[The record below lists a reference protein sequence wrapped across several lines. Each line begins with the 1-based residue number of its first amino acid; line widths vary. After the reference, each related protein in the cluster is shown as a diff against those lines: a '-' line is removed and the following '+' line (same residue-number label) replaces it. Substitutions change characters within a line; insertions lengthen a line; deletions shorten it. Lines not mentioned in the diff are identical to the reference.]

1 MILGAYLSLKI
12 GRKRLLHDPRADLG
26 AALGE
31 RIDVLG
37 IELLEALLDT
47 RRQVADELA
56 VGLRAGREP
65 ARNPDAGGG
74 EAADHLAERGVL
86 AADLLQVGHA
96 EIFKPRYTHWFG
108 ILRVMTQR
116 RTVFFVSDGTG
127 ITAQMLGHSLLTQF
141 EGVEFNQV
149 TLPFVDSAEKAEE
162 CLARIAA
169 EGGNGGQPIVFSTLV
184 NNDVRTVVRKA
195 NALFID
201 FFESFIDPL
210 EAGLGVKSS
219 HTIGRSHSAMDKKE
233 YQQRIEA
240 INFAMAHDDG
250 ASHRELA
257 QADVILIGVSRS
269 GKTPTSLYLA
279 MQFGVKAAN
288 YPLIPEDLDRMKL
301 PEALRTEK
309 HRLYGLTIAPERLHE
324 IRKERRPGSKYADLD
339 NCRFE
344 VDEAE
349 NLMRRE
355 GVRCIN
361 STSKSIE
368 EIATTIL
375 RELRI
380 SRQIY

>member
-1 MILGAYLSLKI
+1 
-12 GRKRLLHDPRADLG
+12 
-26 AALGE
+26 
-31 RIDVLG
+31 
-37 IELLEALLDT
+37 
-47 RRQVADELA
+47 
-56 VGLRAGREP
+56 
-65 ARNPDAGGG
+65 
-74 EAADHLAERGVL
+74 
-86 AADLLQVGHA
+86 
-96 EIFKPRYTHWFG
+96 
-108 ILRVMTQR
+108 MTPR

-149 TLPFVDSAEKAEE
+149 TLPFVDSTEKAEE
-162 CLARIAA
+162 CLARIGA
-169 EGGNGGQPIVFSTLV
+169 ETNGQPIVFSTLV
-184 NNDVRTVVRKA
+184 NSDVREVLRRA
-195 NALFID
+195 NALVID

-250 ASHRELA
+250 ASHRELG

-279 MQFGVKAAN
+279 LQFGVMAAN
-288 YPLIPEDLDRMKL
+288 YPLIPEDFHRGKL
-301 PEALRTEK
+301 PEALRAEK
-309 HRLYGLTIAPERLHE
+309 TRLYGLTIAPERLHE
-324 IRKERRPGSKYADLD
+324 IRKERRPGSRYADLD

-344 VDEAE
+344 VEEAE
-349 NLMRRE
+349 KLMRRE
-355 GVRCIN
+355 GIRSIN

-380 SRQIY
+380 QRQVY

>member
-1 MILGAYLSLKI
+1 M
-12 GRKRLLHDPRADLG
+12 
-26 AALGE
+26 
-31 RIDVLG
+31 V
-37 IELLEALLDT
+37 T
-47 RRQVADELA
+47 
-56 VGLRAGREP
+56 
-65 ARNPDAGGG
+65 
-74 EAADHLAERGVL
+74 
-86 AADLLQVGHA
+86 
-96 EIFKPRYTHWFG
+96 
-108 ILRVMTQR
+108 R

-149 TLPFVDSAEKAEE
+149 TLPFIDSAEKAED

-169 EGGNGGQPIVFSTLV
+169 EQQNGQPIVFSTLV
-184 NNDVRTVVRKA
+184 NNDVRTVLRRA

-210 EAGLGVKSS
+210 EAGLGMKSS

-250 ASHRELA
+250 ASHRELSL
-257 QADVILIGVSRS
+257 ADVILIGVSRS

-301 PEALRTEK
+301 PEALRAEK
-309 HRLYGLTIAPERLHE
+309 TRLYGLTIAPERLHE

>member
-1 MILGAYLSLKI
+1 
-12 GRKRLLHDPRADLG
+12 
-26 AALGE
+26 
-31 RIDVLG
+31 
-37 IELLEALLDT
+37 
-47 RRQVADELA
+47 
-56 VGLRAGREP
+56 
-65 ARNPDAGGG
+65 
-74 EAADHLAERGVL
+74 
-86 AADLLQVGHA
+86 
-96 EIFKPRYTHWFG
+96 
-108 ILRVMTQR
+108 MTQR

-149 TLPFVDSAEKAEE
+149 TLPFVDSTEKAEE

-169 EGGNGGQPIVFSTLV
+169 EAGNGGQPVVFSTLV
-184 NNDVRTVVRKA
+184 NNDVRAVVRKA

-210 EAGLGVKSS
+210 EAGLGIKSS

-250 ASHRELA
+250 ASHRELGT
-257 QADVILIGVSRS
+257 ADVILIGVSRS

-288 YPLIPEDLDRMKL
+288 YPLIPEDFHRMKL
-301 PEALRTEK
+301 PEALRGERS
-309 HRLYGLTIAPERLHE
+309 RLYGLTIAPERLHE
-324 IRKERRPGSKYADLD
+324 IRKERRPGSRYADLE

-344 VDEAE
+344 VEEAE

-355 GVRCIN
+355 GIRSIN

-380 SRQIY
+380 KRQIY

>member
-1 MILGAYLSLKI
+1 MAQ
-12 GRKRLLHDPRADLG
+12 
-26 AALGE
+26 
-31 RIDVLG
+31 
-37 IELLEALLDT
+37 T
-47 RRQVADELA
+47 
-56 VGLRAGREP
+56 
-65 ARNPDAGGG
+65 
-74 EAADHLAERGVL
+74 
-86 AADLLQVGHA
+86 
-96 EIFKPRYTHWFG
+96 
-108 ILRVMTQR
+108 
-116 RTVFFVSDGTG
+116 RTVFFLSDGTG

-141 EGVEFNQV
+141 EGVEFEQI
-149 TLPFVDSAEKAEE
+149 TLPFVDSAEKAED
-162 CLARIAA
+162 CLARIQA
-169 EGGNGGQPIVFSTLV
+169 ESANGAGQPIVFSTLV
-184 NNDVRTVVRKA
+184 NQDVRQVVRRA
-195 NALFID
+195 NALFVD
-201 FFESFIDPL
+201 FFETFIDPL

-240 INFAMAHDDG
+240 INFSMAHDDG
-250 ASHRELA
+250 ASHRELG

-301 PEALRTEK
+301 PEALRAEK
-309 HRLYGLTIAPERLHE
+309 TRLYGLTIAPERLHE

-349 NLMRRE
+349 SMMRRE
-355 GVRCIN
+355 GIRSIN
-361 STSKSIE
+361 STTKSIE

-380 SRQIY
+380 HRQVY